1 MIDGSNLSIDD
12 VVAVARNGAE
22 VQLTSNAR
30 NVIQR
35 SRDWVKA
42 IIKREDP
49 VYGINTGFGIFA
61 EQRIPYDDAA
71 KLSRNLIISHA
82 VGTGLSL
89 DEEIVR
95 AAILIR
101 ANTLAKG
108 FSGVRLVVVETL
120 LDLLNKHLTPIVPSQ
135 GSLGSSRL

>member
-1 MIDGSNLSIDD
+1 LSQVMIDGSNLSIDD

-49 VYGINTGFGIFA
+49 
-61 EQRIPYDDAA
+61 PCC
-71 KLSRNLIISHA
+71 RNRLII
-82 VGTGLSL
+82 
-89 DEEIVR
+89 R
-95 AAILIR
+95 
-101 ANTLAKG
+101 
-108 FSGVRLVVVETL
+108 
-120 LDLLNKHLTPIVPSQ
+120 
-135 GSLGSSRL
+135 